1 MITVVLS
8 EEIDAPESMLD
19 HIRRRLVQSVGEAET
34 AEEIIR
40 PLLQHQRLLVVS
52 DALSERTR
60 ATQRALAQ
68 VHAHAPVNAMV
79 VTTRRPLDFGTVAVN
94 ALRPE
99 RLGVKEVVYF
109 LTEYIKRTG
118 AHEVFSPRDTLLL
131 GERLLAAVERG
142 GGELRVTPL
151 FIKLFV
157 ENALR
162 AAADGRVL
170 DEVPASIPETIVAYL
185 KGLNPSGPQI
195 ADPIPDARLLEVARC
210 LAWLCLEG
218 DYVPR
223 DVRKETAEELK
234 AHPAYPDGM
243 NGFLV
248 ALENCVLT
256 YAEQFNVPDMVFPR
270 VAPSNAPTPVD
281 A

>member
-1 MITVVLS
+1 MSQNSNNSLKRYPIYLC
-8 EEIDAPESMLD
+8 
-19 HIRRRLVQSVGEAET
+19 
-34 AEEIIR
+34 
-40 PLLQHQRLLVVS
+40 
-52 DALSERTR
+52 
-60 ATQRALAQ
+60 
-68 VHAHAPVNAMV
+68 APVNALV

-170 DEVPASIPETIVAYL
+170 DEVPASIP
-185 KGLNPSGPQI
+185 QI

-223 DVRKETAEELK
+223 DVRKETAIARLEADLK
-234 AHPAYPDGM
+234 
-243 NGFLV
+243 V
-248 ALENCVLT
+248 A
-256 YAEQFNVPDMVFPR
+256 DDIGR
-270 VAPSNAPTPVD
+270 VVD
-281 A
+281 ALSDSGIIALQEPAGVPFLRFIGPVILR